1 MSIISAVKKID
12 WNNDYNHKTAEVL
25 FADAIEYIKRVEAH
39 IFKGNEIRAD
49 MFMDFAEKQD
59 EISRLDRKRTD
70 AHNRLLTSFYPFLD
84 ILKDQSDFNRDD
96 YRLDNRTQI
105 ADFVS
110 LIIFEMMNI
119 EPSSR
124 IEGDIRDELAEKVHR
139 NEITYEQI
147 RTELGKIISE

>member
-1 MSIISAVKKID
+1 M
-12 WNNDYNHKTAEVL
+12 
-25 FADAIEYIKRVEAH
+25 
-39 IFKGNEIRAD
+39 
-49 MFMDFAEKQD
+49 QD
-59 EISRLDRKRTD
+59 ELSRLDRKRTD

>member
-1 MSIISAVKKID
+1 MSIISEVKKID
-12 WNNDYNHKTAEVL
+12 WNSDCNHKTAEVL